1 MTAYYVKTNCVKR
14 IKSTSKQNRSW
25 KLYYVDSHVTTV

>member
-1 MTAYYVKTNCVKR
+1 MTAYYAKTNCVKR

-25 KLYYVDSHVTTV
+25 KLYVDSHVTTV